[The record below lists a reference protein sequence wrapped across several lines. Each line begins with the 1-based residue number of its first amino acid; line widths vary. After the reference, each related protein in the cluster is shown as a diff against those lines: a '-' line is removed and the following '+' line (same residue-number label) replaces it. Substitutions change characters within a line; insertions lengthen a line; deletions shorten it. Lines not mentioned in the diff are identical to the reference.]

1 MCQQMTQQLNDHQ
14 IYDDDDSTTIIM
26 NTIPILWL
34 PDPVFINCN
43 AHENHRDCSEYCL
56 FDSNSLCVPMIC
68 IYCSLRRE
76 CDDVMRKSPKNA
88 C

>member
-1 MCQQMTQQLNDHQ
+1 MTQQLNDNQ
-14 IYDDDDSTTIIM
+14 NDDDDDYDSTTIIM
-26 NTIPILWL
+26 NTILILWL
-34 PDPVFINCN
+34 RDPVFINCN
-43 AHENHRDCSEYCL
+43 THENPRGGSEYCL